1 MAADGR
7 VDAPA
12 PTSGG
17 TGTSSGWLW
26 PNLFRSFQVA
36 LDPRKLFVAALGI
49 LVMSLGWHVLSR
61 MFEYSKPIRNDYN
74 KDLLIK
80 QGYKPPQ
87 EKPSDKEADDYYE
100 AEKER
105 QYQRALARWKTLD
118 ELAGE
123 GGKLRTLPW
132 NEFRGKN
139 PYLFATDLSSS
150 PSATWGGQILTYLS
164 EQIPVLTEPL
174 QKLLLPILKLSDPNA
189 STWTRIYLVLCLAW
203 SVVTWAFFGGVITRL
218 AAVQFNGKE
227 RTTLVQAVKFVT
239 SRYLS
244 YVLSPTVPLA
254 VVTVI
259 VLLMAVY
266 GLVALI
272 PWVGDIVL
280 YGLLFPLII
289 IGGIAIA
296 VVLLGLV
303 GYPLMYTTISVEGSD
318 TFDAISRSYNYVFQA
333 PWHYLWYWFVA
344 LVYGAAVSFLVI
356 LIGCVMVGLGKG
368 AVGIPASATFESRKP
383 DYLFVYAP
391 ESLGWKELL
400 LRGTPAEVAYTG
412 KKPTQE
418 ELAKADEE
426 AKKAGKQ
433 TEEVKWGYQPVR
445 PVEDKA
451 FRDDMDWAKQTGAGL
466 AWFWMTLVFLLMIGF
481 TYSYFWTAAT
491 MIYLLMRKKVDDVE
505 IDEVYIED
513 VPPTPIPPAAPT
525 PPATAPSGGVSL
537 PTVPPP
543 PPATVPPVVPPPP
556 PVITTPPLP
565 TTKPEVSETS
575 PPPPPAAE

>member
-12 PTSGG
+12 PTTGG
-17 TGTSSGWLW
+17 TGNGWLW
-26 PNLFRSFQVA
+26 LNLFRSFQVA
-36 LDPRKLFVAALGI
+36 LDPKKLFVAALGI

-61 MFEYSKPIRNDYN
+61 TFNYDKPYRGHDSYSNTR
-74 KDLLIK
+74 LGGR
-80 QGYKPPQ
+80 GYVAPPGQDQ
-87 EKPSDKEADDYYE
+87 EKYLNEEGD
-100 AEKER
+100 R
-105 QYQRALARWKTLD
+105 QFTRDLARWKTLD

-139 PYLFATDLSSS
+139 PYLFASDLSSS

-174 QKLLLPILKLSDPNA
+174 QKLLLPVLKLSDPNA

-203 SVVTWAFFGGVITRL
+203 SVITWAFFGGVITRL

-227 RTTLVQAVKFVT
+227 RTTLKQAVKFVL
-239 SRYLS
+239 SRYIS
-244 YVLSPTVPLA
+244 YVLSPTVPLL
-254 VVTVI
+254 VVAAI

-280 YGLLFPLII
+280 YGVLFPLIV

-296 VVLLGLV
+296 IVLLGLI

-333 PWHYLWYWFVA
+333 PWSYLWYWVVA
-344 LVYGAAVSFLVI
+344 LVYGAAVSFVVI

-383 DYLFVYAP
+383 DYLFVHAP

-400 LRGTPAEVAYTG
+400 LRGTPAEVEYKG
-412 KKPTQE
+412 KRPTLE
-418 ELAKADEE
+418 EE
-426 AKKAGKQ
+426 AAYEKMLKDEGKV
-433 TEEVKWGYQPVR
+433 TTAKPHGYQPVR
-445 PVEDKA
+445 PTDDKT
-451 FRDDMDWAKQTGAGL
+451 FRDDMDWAKQTGAAL

-505 IDEVYIED
+505 IDEVYIEEAL
-513 VPPTPIPPAAPT
+513 PTPPPPAAV
-525 PPATAPSGGVSL
+525 PPAPPTAPSGGTSL
-537 PTVPPP
+537 PM
-543 PPATVPPVVPPPP
+543 VPPPP

-565 TTKPEVSETS
+565 TTAPEVSATS
-575 PPPPPAAE
+575 PPPPPASE

>member
-7 VDAPA
+7 VDALA
-12 PTSGG
+12 PTTGG
-17 TGTSSGWLW
+17 TGNGWLW
-26 PNLFRSFQVA
+26 LHLFRSFQVA
-36 LDPRKLFVAALGI
+36 LDPKKLLVAALGI

-61 MFEYSKPIRNDYN
+61 MFNYDKPLRGSEAYSN
-74 KDLLIK
+74 KTLADLK
-80 QGYKPPQ
+80 YADPTGQNQ
-87 EKPSDKEADDYYE
+87 EKYLNEEGD
-100 AEKER
+100 R
-105 QYQRALARWKTLD
+105 QFQRALARWKVTD

-132 NEFRGKN
+132 NEYRGPN
-139 PYLFATDLSSS
+139 PYLFATALSSQ
-150 PSATWGGQILTYLS
+150 PSATWGRAIWDYLL

-174 QKLLLPILKLSDPNA
+174 QKLLLPVFKLGDPNA

-203 SVVTWAFFGGVITRL
+203 SVITWAFFGGVITRL

-227 RTTLVQAVKFVT
+227 RTTLKQAVKFVL
-239 SRYLS
+239 SRYIS

-254 VVTVI
+254 VVAVI

-272 PWVGDIVL
+272 PIVGDIVL

-296 VVLLGLV
+296 IVLLGLI

-333 PWHYLWYWFVA
+333 PWRYLWYWFVA
-344 LVYGAAVSFLVI
+344 LVYGAAVSFVVI

-368 AVGIPASATFESRKP
+368 AVSIPASATFESRKP

-391 ESLGWKELL
+391 ESLGWKQLL
-400 LRGTPAEVAYTG
+400 LRGTPVEVAPVLGADPDTGRPVVRYEYT
-412 KKPTQE
+412 KP
-418 ELAKADEE
+418 AE
-426 AKKAGKQ
+426 AKDYMEGPNGM
-433 TEEVKWGYQPVR
+433 T
-445 PVEDKA
+445 
-451 FRDDMDWAKQTGAGL
+451 WANQTGAAL

-505 IDEVYIED
+505 LDEVYIEE
-513 VPPTPIPPAAPT
+513 ALPT
-525 PPATAPSGGVSL
+525 PPPPAPAVPPIAPPTAPSGGTSL
-537 PTVPPP
+537 PMVPPP
-543 PPATVPPVVPPPP
+543 PPATVPPAVPPVVPPPP
-556 PVITTPPLP
+556 PPVINTPPLP
-565 TTKPEVSETS
+565 TTTPDVSETS
-575 PPPPPAAE
+575 PPPPPAAGDW